1 MESDTFAEMLEKS
14 NHHNKMSEEA
24 AYSEI
29 SDKYDIT
36 HFEISLVE
44 HEGKLKSWD
53 IGKAALP
60 EEPVSSRVA
69 FRDKLRCTTCNTPE
83 SAAYWPKSGDQT
95 PFYYQSAEET
105 KTTPGAYAL
114 PIKCPNCSTI
124 WYVVWDDDPMDP
136 IGGHFL
142 KHLVRAF
149 DFFPSNVEILYSFI
163 SDKVLRKVVS
173 LLEKPVSIQYTGD
186 NQKTSIHSDTFLSG
200 DTYHLITMIPT
211 GNLDNA
217 KNFFPGGY
225 MQSLTE
231 NSSESAPPNL
241 YSEIRLVNWIF
252 CFSRAEEIA
261 NVQLT
266 FVPSNKDPHELETIV
281 PSEFM
286 TEHDMNE
293 LLMLQCKR
301 LPDVITMR
309 YIFSEQKAL
318 QAKELLIN
326 MFHKF
331 GANAFEYASDTEFG
345 QFFMSAEDNVGE
357 MIKIR
362 CARLEDLSYEYTV
375 RLLRPSDTHSRMLM
389 QFSKITLHQI
399 AK

>member
-1 MESDTFAEMLEKS
+1 
-14 NHHNKMSEEA
+14 
-24 AYSEI
+24 
-29 SDKYDIT
+29 
-36 HFEISLVE
+36 
-44 HEGKLKSWD
+44 
-53 IGKAALP
+53 
-60 EEPVSSRVA
+60 
-69 FRDKLRCTTCNTPE
+69 
-83 SAAYWPKSGDQT
+83 
-95 PFYYQSAEET
+95 
-105 KTTPGAYAL
+105 
-114 PIKCPNCSTI
+114 
-124 WYVVWDDDPMDP
+124 
-136 IGGHFL
+136 
-142 KHLVRAF
+142 
-149 DFFPSNVEILYSFI
+149 
-163 SDKVLRKVVS
+163 
-173 LLEKPVSIQYTGD
+173 
-186 NQKTSIHSDTFLSG
+186 
-200 DTYHLITMIPT
+200 
-211 GNLDNA
+211 
-217 KNFFPGGY
+217 

-362 CARLEDLSYEYTV
+362 CARLEDLSYEYTIH
-375 RLLRPSDTHSRMLM
+375 LLRPSDTHSRMLM
-389 QFSKITLHQI
+389 QFSKITLQQV
-399 AK
+399 AKS